1 MKFLNLLIFNNS
13 HTRMLATITMMVGV
27 LFLSILSGVLAAYSN
42 VILLVPLL
50 ALYGLFFILAAP
62 VSWII
67 WIIFWA
73 AFVITGPSAY
83 FIRFTQLQWL
93 TVLMGA
99 ALLLPVLLH
108 LLRSK
113 NHIQSIPVS
122 NDLFLPVIFLLLVIF
137 STVIDH
143 PQFADF
149 VNASRHYLFMW
160 PLMLVFMFGLVR
172 PEMLMQLW
180 KALMPLAILQLPMAL
195 YQYFFVAKKSTR
207 LSPWDAVVGTFPG
220 DISGSGDSAGMAIML
235 LIAIMVAIALWRGSK
250 LHGAWVISVVL
261 AALVTLALAEVKAPI
276 MLLPVMIAL
285 YYRRELLQRPVESF
299 VILIATL
306 MIVGGL
312 FFAYEKLH
320 YSNKPALIYNDS
332 NQPSSTYEYVARALS
347 PDNESIDL
355 GQLGRTTH
363 LIKWWEINVKN
374 GDLQHSLF
382 GYGMGATAETK
393 IGVGELVDRFPYQ
406 MNISSSVVLL
416 WETGILGHLVFLLIL
431 LSGAWTSG
439 QIAKNECIPEAHRI
453 LLRVG
458 EVGLFLL
465 IMTLPY
471 KSIHF
476 YSNPIQFLMM
486 LMLGQAAYWSRFVSN
501 NSKSKLY

>member
-73 AFVITGPSAY
+73 AFVVTGPSAY

-195 YQYFFVAKKSTR
+195 YQYFFVVKKSTR

-250 LHGAWVISVVL
+250 LHGVWVILVVL
-261 AALVTLALAEVKAPI
+261 AALVTLTLAEVKAPI
-276 MLLPVMIAL
+276 MLLPVMIVL
-285 YYRRELLQRPVESF
+285 YYRRELLQRPVES
-299 VILIATL
+299 IAIVVAAF
-306 MIVGGL
+306 MVVGGL
-312 FFAYEKLH
+312 FLMYEKLH
-320 YSNKPALIYNDS
+320 YNDRPALIYNNS
-332 NQPSSTYEYVARALS
+332 NQPSSTYEYVVRALS
-347 PDNESIDL
+347 PDNESKDL

-363 LIKWWEINVKN
+363 LVKWWEINVKS

-382 GYGMGATAETK
+382 GYGMGATADTR
-393 IGVGELVDRFPYQ
+393 IGVGELVNRFPYQ
-406 MNISSSVVLL
+406 INISSSVVLL
-416 WETGILGHLVFLLIL
+416 WETGILGHLIFLLIL

-439 QIAKNECIPEAHRI
+439 RIAKNECIPETHRI

-471 KSIHF
+471 KNIHF

-501 NSKSKLY
+501 NSKSKL

>member
-1 MKFLNLLIFNNS
+1 
-13 HTRMLATITMMVGV
+13 MLATITMMVGV

-73 AFVITGPSAY
+73 AFVVTGPSAY

-195 YQYFFVAKKSTR
+195 YQYFFVVKKSTR

-250 LHGAWVISVVL
+250 LHGVWVILVVL
-261 AALVTLALAEVKAPI
+261 AALVTLTLAEVKAPI
-276 MLLPVMIAL
+276 MLLPVMIVL
-285 YYRRELLQRPVESF
+285 YYRRELLQRPVES
-299 VILIATL
+299 IAIVVAAF
-306 MIVGGL
+306 MVVGGL
-312 FFAYEKLH
+312 FLMYEKLH
-320 YSNKPALIYNDS
+320 YNDRPALIYNNS
-332 NQPSSTYEYVARALS
+332 NQPSSTYEYVVRALS
-347 PDNESIDL
+347 PDNESKDL

-363 LIKWWEINVKN
+363 LVKWWEINVKS

-382 GYGMGATAETK
+382 GYGMGATADTR
-393 IGVGELVDRFPYQ
+393 IGVGELVNRFPYQ
-406 MNISSSVVLL
+406 INISSSVVLL
-416 WETGILGHLVFLLIL
+416 WETGILGHLIFLLIL

-439 QIAKNECIPEAHRI
+439 RIAKNECIPETHRI

-471 KSIHF
+471 KNIHF

-501 NSKSKLY
+501 NSKSKL

>member
-1 MKFLNLLIFNNS
+1 
-13 HTRMLATITMMVGV
+13 MLATITMMVGV

-73 AFVITGPSAY
+73 AFVVTGPSAY

-172 PEMLMQLW
+172 PETLMQLW

-250 LHGAWVISVVL
+250 LHGVWVILVVL
-261 AALVTLALAEVKAPI
+261 AALVTLTLAEVKAPI
-276 MLLPVMIAL
+276 MLLPVMIVL
-285 YYRRELLQRPVESF
+285 YYRRELLQRPVES
-299 VILIATL
+299 IAIVVAAF
-306 MIVGGL
+306 MVVGGL
-312 FFAYEKLH
+312 FLMYEKLH
-320 YSNKPALIYNDS
+320 YNDRPALIYNNS
-332 NQPSSTYEYVARALS
+332 NQPSSTYEYVVRALS
-347 PDNESIDL
+347 PDNESKDL

-363 LIKWWEINVKN
+363 LVKWWEINVKS

-382 GYGMGATAETK
+382 GYGMGATADTR
-393 IGVGELVDRFPYQ
+393 IGVGELVNRFPYQ
-406 MNISSSVVLL
+406 INISSSVVLL
-416 WETGILGHLVFLLIL
+416 WETGILGHLIFLLIL

-439 QIAKNECIPEAHRI
+439 RIAKNECIPETHRI

-471 KSIHF
+471 KNIHF

-501 NSKSKLY
+501 NSKSKL

>member
-73 AFVITGPSAY
+73 AFVVTGPSAY

-250 LHGAWVISVVL
+250 LHGGWVISVVL

-332 NQPSSTYEYVARALS
+332 NQPSSTY
-347 PDNESIDL
+347 
-355 GQLGRTTH
+355 
-363 LIKWWEINVKN
+363 
-374 GDLQHSLF
+374 
-382 GYGMGATAETK
+382 
-393 IGVGELVDRFPYQ
+393 
-406 MNISSSVVLL
+406 
-416 WETGILGHLVFLLIL
+416 
-431 LSGAWTSG
+431 
-439 QIAKNECIPEAHRI
+439 
-453 LLRVG
+453 
-458 EVGLFLL
+458 
-465 IMTLPY
+465 
-471 KSIHF
+471 
-476 YSNPIQFLMM
+476 
-486 LMLGQAAYWSRFVSN
+486 
-501 NSKSKLY
+501 

>member
-172 PEMLMQLW
+172 PETLMQLW

-195 YQYFFVAKKSTR
+195 YQYFFVVKKSTR

-250 LHGAWVISVVL
+250 LHGVWVILVVL
-261 AALVTLALAEVKAPI
+261 AALVTLTLAEVKAPI
-276 MLLPVMIAL
+276 MLLPVMIVL
-285 YYRRELLQRPVESF
+285 YYRRELLQRPVES
-299 VILIATL
+299 IAIVVAAF
-306 MIVGGL
+306 MVVGGL
-312 FFAYEKLH
+312 FLMYEKLH
-320 YSNKPALIYNDS
+320 YNDRPALIYNNS
-332 NQPSSTYEYVARALS
+332 NQPSSTYEYVVRALS
-347 PDNESIDL
+347 PDNESKDL

-363 LIKWWEINVKN
+363 LVKWWEINVKS

-382 GYGMGATAETK
+382 GYGMGATADTR
-393 IGVGELVDRFPYQ
+393 IGVGELVNRFPYQ
-406 MNISSSVVLL
+406 INISSSVVLL
-416 WETGILGHLVFLLIL
+416 WETGILGHLIFLLIL

-439 QIAKNECIPEAHRI
+439 WIAKNECIPETHRI

-471 KSIHF
+471 KNIHF

-501 NSKSKLY
+501 NSKSKL

>member
-1 MKFLNLLIFNNS
+1 
-13 HTRMLATITMMVGV
+13 MLATITMMVGV

-73 AFVITGPSAY
+73 AFVVTGPSAY

-113 NHIQSIPVS
+113 NHIRSIPVS

-172 PEMLMQLW
+172 PETLMQLW

-195 YQYFFVAKKSTR
+195 YQYFFVVKKSTR

-276 MLLPVMIAL
+276 MLLPVMIAF
-285 YYRRELLQRPVESF
+285 F
-299 VILIATL
+299 V
-306 MIVGGL
+306 
-312 FFAYEKLH
+312 
-320 YSNKPALIYNDS
+320 
-332 NQPSSTYEYVARALS
+332 
-347 PDNESIDL
+347 
-355 GQLGRTTH
+355 
-363 LIKWWEINVKN
+363 
-374 GDLQHSLF
+374 
-382 GYGMGATAETK
+382 
-393 IGVGELVDRFPYQ
+393 FP
-406 MNISSSVVLL
+406 
-416 WETGILGHLVFLLIL
+416 
-431 LSGAWTSG
+431 
-439 QIAKNECIPEAHRI
+439 
-453 LLRVG
+453 
-458 EVGLFLL
+458 
-465 IMTLPY
+465 
-471 KSIHF
+471 
-476 YSNPIQFLMM
+476 NP
-486 LMLGQAAYWSRFVSN
+486 
-501 NSKSKLY
+501 

>member
-73 AFVITGPSAY
+73 AFVVTGPSAY

-195 YQYFFVAKKSTR
+195 YQYFFVAR
-207 LSPWDAVVGTFPG
+207 QDARMSPWDAVIGTFQGNIDGGGDGADTEYSCSFLSSISRCCHRRYWVSGHWFPG
-220 DISGSGDSAGMAIML
+220 GS
-235 LIAIMVAIALWRGSK
+235 
-250 LHGAWVISVVL
+250 
-261 AALVTLALAEVKAPI
+261 
-276 MLLPVMIAL
+276 
-285 YYRRELLQRPVESF
+285 
-299 VILIATL
+299 
-306 MIVGGL
+306 
-312 FFAYEKLH
+312 
-320 YSNKPALIYNDS
+320 
-332 NQPSSTYEYVARALS
+332 
-347 PDNESIDL
+347 
-355 GQLGRTTH
+355 
-363 LIKWWEINVKN
+363 
-374 GDLQHSLF
+374 
-382 GYGMGATAETK
+382 
-393 IGVGELVDRFPYQ
+393 
-406 MNISSSVVLL
+406 
-416 WETGILGHLVFLLIL
+416 
-431 LSGAWTSG
+431 
-439 QIAKNECIPEAHRI
+439 
-453 LLRVG
+453 LRVSDAPADAGFPAG
-458 EVGLFLL
+458 ERPGGGR
-465 IMTLPY
+465 
-471 KSIHF
+471 F
-476 YSNPIQFLMM
+476 YPGCF
-486 LMLGQAAYWSRFVSN
+486 SRF
-501 NSKSKLY
+501 

>member
-1 MKFLNLLIFNNS
+1 
-13 HTRMLATITMMVGV
+13 MLATITMMVGV

-73 AFVITGPSAY
+73 AFVVTGPSAY

-195 YQYFFVAKKSTR
+195 YQYFFVVKKSTR

-250 LHGAWVISVVL
+250 LHGVWVILVVL
-261 AALVTLALAEVKAPI
+261 AALVTLTLAEVKAPI
-276 MLLPVMIAL
+276 MLLPVMIVL
-285 YYRRELLQRPVESF
+285 YYRRELLQRPVES
-299 VILIATL
+299 IAIVVAAF
-306 MIVGGL
+306 MVVGGL
-312 FFAYEKLH
+312 FLMYEKLH
-320 YSNKPALIYNDS
+320 YNDRPALIYNNS
-332 NQPSSTYEYVARALS
+332 NQPSSTYEYVVRALS
-347 PDNESIDL
+347 PDNESKDL

-363 LIKWWEINVKN
+363 LVKWWEINVKS

-382 GYGMGATAETK
+382 GYGMGATADTR
-393 IGVGELVDRFPYQ
+393 IGVGELVNRFPYQ
-406 MNISSSVVLL
+406 INISSSVVLL
-416 WETGILGHLVFLLIL
+416 WETGILGHLIFLLIL

-439 QIAKNECIPEAHRI
+439 WIAKNECIPETHRI

-471 KSIHF
+471 KNIHF

-501 NSKSKLY
+501 NSKSKL